1 MTDALQPFTA
11 VVDRRVVGGAA
22 TVAASAAA
30 LAISSMAGRDG
41 LVVCP
46 LRLCT
51 GTHCPGCGG
60 SRAAAE
66 LVRGD
71 IVGAWQQHPY
81 VVLLAAQLLV
91 LVGLAS
97 RKGGRVRIARRWV
110 ALLVANTAVM
120 VAIWALRLG
129 LGDIPSVF

>member
-1 MTDALQPFTA
+1 VTDALQPVTA
-11 VVDRRVVGGAA
+11 VVDRRIVSGAA
-22 TVAASAAA
+22 TAVASATV
-30 LAISSMAGRDG
+30 LAITSMGDRDG

-51 GTHCPGCGG
+51 GTYCPGCGG

-81 VVLLAAQLLV
+81 VVLLAGQVLL
-91 LVGLAS
+91 LAGLAT
-97 RKGGRVRIARRWV
+97 RTGGRAWLARRWV
-110 ALLVANTAVM
+110 ALLVANTAAM
-120 VAIWALRLG
+120 ITIWVLRLG
-129 LGDIPSVF
+129 LGDIPSAL